1 MGISD
6 KIADAVDKVSD
17 KLGGDDKLKE
27 HVDKAGDAVDN
38 ATGGKAEGMVDKAQD
53 AAKDIIDK

>member
-27 HVDKAGDAVDN
+27 HVDTAAGKADDV
-38 ATGGKAEGMVDKAQD
+38 TGGKLTGGIDKASD

>member
-17 KLGGDDKLKE
+17 KVGGDDKLKE
-27 HVDKAGDAVDN
+27 HVDTAADKADD
-38 ATGGKAEGMVDKAQD
+38 ATGGKASGGIDKAAD
-53 AAKDIIDK
+53 AAKDVIDK

>member
-27 HVDKAGDAVDN
+27 HVDTAADKANDL
-38 ATGGKAEGMVDKAQD
+38 TGGKAAAGVDKAAD